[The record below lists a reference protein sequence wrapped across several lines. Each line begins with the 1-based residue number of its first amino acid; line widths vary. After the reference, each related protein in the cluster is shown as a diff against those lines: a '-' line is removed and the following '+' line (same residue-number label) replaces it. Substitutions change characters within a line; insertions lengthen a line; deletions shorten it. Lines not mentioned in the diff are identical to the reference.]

1 MDELYRQNI
10 LEHYRNP
17 HNMGTLENHTHS
29 HKEHNPLC
37 GDVVQIEL
45 LVDDQQRIDQVAFS
59 GKGCAISQ
67 ASTSMLTDMLIG
79 KTVEEAKQI
88 NKEVILDELGIEI
101 GPVRLKCALLS
112 LKAVKMALY
121 NLSEEEWDKE
131 EDDW

>member
-17 HNMGTLENHTHS
+17 HNEGTLETYTHS
-29 HKEHNPLC
+29 HIEHNPLC
-37 GDVVQIEL
+37 GDKVQIDL
-45 LVDDQQRIDQVAFS
+45 LVDDQHRIDQVAFS

-88 NKEVILDELGIEI
+88 DKEAILDELGIEI

-121 NLSEEEWDKE
+121 GLSEEEWDNE